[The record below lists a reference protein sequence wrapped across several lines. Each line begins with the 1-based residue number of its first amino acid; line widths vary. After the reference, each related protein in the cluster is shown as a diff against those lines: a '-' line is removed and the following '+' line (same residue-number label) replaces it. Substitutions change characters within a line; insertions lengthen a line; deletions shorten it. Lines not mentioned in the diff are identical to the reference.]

1 MVVVD
6 VEVRHFVG
14 FGRRGPI
21 RAGASLSSDSGVL
34 AAVDVDLN
42 RTSVSVDNDGIMRR
56 QYVNVSLMIGG
67 MFYRTRAIHSS

>member
-1 MVVVD
+1 ML
-6 VEVRHFVG
+6 RYALPSALACA
-14 FGRRGPI
+14 GPS
-21 RAGASLSSDSGVL
+21 AGASLSSDSGVL